1 MKRLAAF
8 ALLCALVSPAFAWG
22 PDGHRI
28 TGLVADQLL
37 TAKARIHANRLMRVL
52 QVADLAELT
61 NMMDVFRPALSLEI
75 PKSEKWHYDNQPL
88 CAAQRYEQ
96 YCADGHCA
104 SSRIPHFFEALADTK
119 DSETNRARA
128 LMFLVHMVGDIHQPL
143 HAADDDDW
151 GGNKKHVLAPGASMP
166 SNLHRFWDIDAVRL
180 ALRGISE
187 RDYAAQL
194 LARYRPREVAQWQA
208 GEARDWMAESFALA
222 RDVVYG
228 KLPEYRCGEAWPM
241 DKVVA
246 LPREY
251 GAAAAAIVPE
261 QLAKAGA
268 RIAWLLN
275 RALDG
280 VNP

>member
-1 MKRLAAF
+1 
-8 ALLCALVSPAFAWG
+8 
-22 PDGHRI
+22 
-28 TGLVADQLL
+28 
-37 TAKARIHANRLMRVL
+37 
-52 QVADLAELT
+52 
-61 NMMDVFRPALSLEI
+61 
-75 PKSEKWHYDNQPL
+75 
-88 CAAQRYEQ
+88 
-96 YCADGHCA
+96 
-104 SSRIPHFFEALADTK
+104 
-119 DSETNRARA
+119 
-128 LMFLVHMVGDIHQPL
+128 
-143 HAADDDDW
+143 
-151 GGNKKHVLAPGASMP
+151 MP